1 MDGESRTRT
10 GDTTIFSRVLYQLSY
25 LAAGPIVSAEGPGAA
40 VACRAMRKLCS
51 LSLILGILAIAGCGG
66 SSSGSDA
73 ESPLD
78 NALGYLPADAPFV
91 VSIDT
96 DTKGEQ
102 YRAATDL
109 IERFAFGDEIKKVI
123 REELDEDGDF
133 ERFEDALGNEFVVGS
148 TDASAFVNVPSGK
161 DRSFVGAIQAS
172 NEDAIDKLLKE
183 EKAEEDGEASG
194 AKLYKDEDGDSFA
207 VEGDVLIVAGSK
219 QQLERALELRDG
231 DDHMTEEDFD
241 AGTEGLPRD
250 AMLRVYVDI
259 GGLLRS
265 SGEAKQ
271 ALEVKW
277 VRALRTGG
285 IALAFEQDRVSID
298 FDVDTDPEG
307 LTDAD
312 VPIATGPSSPQVL
325 DRDGEIGVALR
336 DLSHILKFARATA
349 KEVDPDGS
357 ADLDDSIAQIESQLD
372 LDLEKDLLSQL
383 EDDVA
388 VSVGLDGKFG
398 ARAQLKDPAK
408 VERALDKLS
417 SILSRLAAGATDERV
432 GFAKPKPGEDF
443 YALATGDGERFVFG
457 VVDDVFVISNDPEVA
472 GSLAA
477 DPTAAVPGAK
487 GAIVLKANAEELG
500 QEILKQVEG
509 DLLDSTGF
517 EIGDRIRGAIAT
529 RPLDE
534 LTGSIEASTEGLSGS
549 FELTV
554 DPK

>member
-1 MDGESRTRT
+1 
-10 GDTTIFSRVLYQLSY
+10 
-25 LAAGPIVSAEGPGAA
+25 
-40 VACRAMRKLCS
+40 MRKLS
-51 LSLILGILAIAGCGG
+51 LLSLILGILAIAGCGG

-102 YRAATDL
+102 SRAATDL
-109 IERFAFGDEIKKVI
+109 IERFAFGDEIKKAI
-123 REELDEDGDF
+123 REELNEDGDF
-133 ERFEDALGNEFVVGS
+133 ERFEDALGNEFVIGS
-148 TDASAFVNVPSGK
+148 TDARAFVNVPSGE
-161 DRSFVGAIQAS
+161 DRNFVGAIEAS
-172 NEDAIDKLLKE
+172 KEDAIDKLIKQ
-183 EKAEEDGEASG
+183 EKAKEDGEASG

-219 QQLERALELRDG
+219 KELQRALELRDG

-241 AGTEGLPRD
+241 AGTEGVAKD
-250 AMLRVYVDI
+250 AMLRVYLDV

-265 SGEAKQ
+265 GGEAKD
-271 ALEVKW
+271 ALKSKW

-285 IALAFEQDRVSID
+285 LALSFEQDRVSID
-298 FDVDTDPEG
+298 FDVTTDPEG

-312 VPIATGPSSPQVL
+312 VPIATSATAPEVL
-325 DRDGEIGVALR
+325 QRDGEIGVALR
-336 DLSHILKFARATA
+336 DLAHILRFARATA
-349 KEVDPDGS
+349 KQVDPDGS
-357 ADLDDSIAQIESQLD
+357 AELDTSIEQIESQVE
-372 LDLEKDLLSQL
+372 LDLEKDVLSQL
-383 EDDVA
+383 EGDLA

-398 ARAQLKDPAK
+398 ARAQVEDPAK
-408 VERALDKLS
+408 LKRTLDKLS
-417 SILSRLAAGATDERV
+417 TVLSRFAEGATDERV
-432 GFAKPKPGEDF
+432 GFAKPKAGEDF

-457 VVDDVFVISNDPEVA
+457 VVDDMFVISNDPEIA

-477 DPTAAVPGAK
+477 APTAAVPGAE
-487 GAIVLKANAEELG
+487 GSIVFQADAEQLG
-500 QEILKQVEG
+500 KEILKQVEG

-517 EIGDRIRGAIAT
+517 EIGDRLRDSIAT

-549 FELTV
+549 FELTL

>member
-1 MDGESRTRT
+1 
-10 GDTTIFSRVLYQLSY
+10 
-25 LAAGPIVSAEGPGAA
+25 
-40 VACRAMRKLCS
+40 MRKLSS
-51 LSLILGILAIAGCGG
+51 LTLILGILAIAGCGG

-78 NALGYLPADAPFV
+78 NALGYLPADSPFV

-109 IERFAFGDEIKKVI
+109 IERFAFGDEIKKAI

-133 ERFEDALGNEFVVGS
+133 ERVEDALGNEFVVGS
-148 TDASAFVNVPSGK
+148 TDAGAFVNVPSGK
-161 DRSFVGAIQAS
+161 DRSFVGAIEAA
-172 NEDAIDKLLKE
+172 NEDAIDKLIKQ
-183 EKAEEDGEASG
+183 EKAEENGEASG

-219 QQLERALELRDG
+219 KELERALELRDG

-241 AGTEGLPRD
+241 AGTEGVAQD
-250 AMLRVYVDI
+250 AMLRVYLDI
-259 GGLLRS
+259 GGLLRAS
-265 SGEAKQ
+265 DEAKD
-271 ALEVKW
+271 ALKSKW

-285 IALAFEQDRVSID
+285 LALAFEQNSVSID
-298 FDVDTDPEG
+298 FDVTTDPEG

-312 VPIATGPSSPQVL
+312 VPIATGASAPEVL
-325 DRDGEIGVALR
+325 ERDGEIGVALR
-336 DLSHILKFARATA
+336 DLSHILRFARATA
-349 KEVDPDGS
+349 KQIDPDGS
-357 ADLDDSIAQIESQLD
+357 AELDNGIEQIESQVE
-372 LDLEKDLLSQL
+372 LDLEQDVLSQL
-383 EDDVA
+383 EGDLA

-398 ARAQLKDPAK
+398 ARAQVEDPAK
-408 VERALDKLS
+408 LRRTLDKLS
-417 SILSRLAAGATDERV
+417 TVLSRFAEGATDERV
-432 GFAKPKPGEDF
+432 GFAKPKAGEDF
-443 YALATGDGERFVFG
+443 YALATADGERFVFG
-457 VVDDVFVISNDPEVA
+457 VVDEVFVISNDPAIA

-477 DPTAAVPGAK
+477 DPSAPVPGAK
-487 GAIVLKANAEELG
+487 GAIVFKADAEQLG
-500 QEILKQVEG
+500 EQILKQVEG
-509 DLLDSTGF
+509 DLVESTGF
-517 EIGDRIRGAIAT
+517 ELGDRIRGAIVT

>member
-1 MDGESRTRT
+1 
-10 GDTTIFSRVLYQLSY
+10 
-25 LAAGPIVSAEGPGAA
+25 
-40 VACRAMRKLCS
+40 MRKLSS
-51 LSLILGILAIAGCGG
+51 LLLVLGILAIAGCGS

-78 NALGYLPADAPFV
+78 NALGYLPADSPFV
-91 VSIDT
+91 VAIDT
-96 DTKGEQ
+96 DTNGEQ

-109 IERFAFGDEIKKVI
+109 IERFAFGDAIKKAI

-133 ERFEDALGNEFVVGS
+133 EQVEEALGNEFVVGS
-148 TDASAFVNVPSGK
+148 TDAGAFVNVPSGQ

-219 QQLERALELRDG
+219 KELTRALELREG
-231 DDHMTEEDFD
+231 DDRMTEEDFD
-241 AGTEGLPRD
+241 AGTEGLPQD
-250 AMLRVYVDI
+250 AMLRVYLDI
-259 GGLLRS
+259 GGLLRAS
-265 SGEAKQ
+265 DEAKQ

-312 VPIATGPSSPQVL
+312 VPIATGAASPQVL

-336 DLSHILKFARATA
+336 DLSHILEFARATA

-357 ADLDDSIAQIESQLD
+357 GEFDNSIAQIERQID
-372 LDLEKDLLSQL
+372 VDLEEDLLSQL
-383 EDDVA
+383 EEDVA

-398 ARAQLKDPAK
+398 ARAELEDPAK
-408 VERALDKLS
+408 VERTLEKVS
-417 SILSRLAAGATDERV
+417 TVLSRLAEGATDERV
-432 GFAKPKPGEDF
+432 GFAKPKAGEDF
-443 YALATGDGERFVFG
+443 YALATADGERFVFG
-457 VVDDVFVISNDPEVA
+457 VVDKFFVISNDPAVA

-477 DPTAAVPGAK
+477 DRTAAVPGAK
-487 GAIVLKANAEELG
+487 GAVVLKANAEELG
-500 QEILKQVEG
+500 QQILKQVEG

-517 EIGDRIRGAIAT
+517 ELGDRIRGAIAT

-534 LTGSIEASTEGLSGS
+534 LTGSIESSTEGLSGS

>member
-1 MDGESRTRT
+1 
-10 GDTTIFSRVLYQLSY
+10 VLYQLSY
-25 LAAGPIVSAEGPGAA
+25 LAAGLIVSAEGPGAA
-40 VACRAMRKLCS
+40 VACRAMRKLSS
-51 LSLILGILAIAGCGG
+51 LSLVLGILAIAGCGG
-66 SSSGSDA
+66 SSSGSDT

-96 DTKGEQ
+96 DTNGEQ

-109 IERFAFGDEIKKVI
+109 IERFAFGDEIKKAI
-123 REELDEDGDF
+123 REKLDEDGDF
-133 ERFEDALGNEFVVGS
+133 ERVEEALGNEFVVGS
-148 TDASAFVNVPSGK
+148 TDAGAFVNVPSGK

-172 NEDAIDKLLKE
+172 NEAAIDKLLE
-183 EKAEEDGEASG
+183 QEKAEADGEASG

-219 QQLERALELRDG
+219 KQLQQALELRDG

-241 AGTEGLPRD
+241 AGTEGVAQD
-250 AMLRVYVDI
+250 AMLRIYLDI
-259 GGLLRS
+259 GSLLRS
-265 SGEAKQ
+265 SDEAKD
-271 ALEVKW
+271 ALKSKW

-285 IALAFEQDRVSID
+285 LALAFEQDRVSID
-298 FDVDTDPEG
+298 FDVDTDPDG

-312 VPIATGPSSPQVL
+312 VPIATGATAPQVL

-336 DLSHILKFARATA
+336 DLSHVLKFARATA
-349 KEVDPDGS
+349 KEVDRDGS
-357 ADLDDSIAQIESQLD
+357 AEFENSIAQVERQIGV
-372 LDLEKDLLSQL
+372 DLEKDLLSQL

-388 VSVGLDGKFG
+388 VSAGLDGKFG
-398 ARAQLKDPAK
+398 ARAQVKDPAK
-408 VERALDKLS
+408 VQRTLEKIS
-417 SILSRLAAGATDERV
+417 TVLSRLAEGATDDRV
-432 GFAKPKPGEDF
+432 GFAKPKAGEDF

-457 VVDDVFVISNDPEVA
+457 VVDDFFVISNDPAVA

-477 DPTAAVPGAK
+477 DRTVAVPGAK
-487 GAIVLKANAEELG
+487 GAVVLKANAEELG
-500 QEILKQVEG
+500 QEILKRVEG

-517 EIGDRIRGAIAT
+517 ELGDRIRGAIAT

-534 LTGSIEASTEGLSGS
+534 LTGSIEASTDGLSGS